1 MLRRSLLVLLLPL
14 FGPLTSAQAQVQV
27 PGPHG
32 FSYGTTSGHTSFSR
46 QESRAEANVLLQ
58 TLTINTTPAGANFT
72 INNPLLGFSVIR
84 EQQSQ
89 SAADSQTTTGGGS
102 ISGTSYSVFTN

>member
-1 MLRRSLLVLLLPL
+1 MLRRHLFALLLPIL
-14 FGPLTSAQAQVQV
+14 GPLASAQAQQQV

-32 FSYGTTSGHTSFSR
+32 FSYGTSSGSSSFYR

-58 TLTINTTPAGANFT
+58 TLTINTNPAGANFT
-72 INNPLLGFSVIR
+72 INNPQLGFSVIR

-89 SAADSQTTTGGGS
+89 SAADSQTTTGGTS
-102 ISGTSYSVFTN
+102 ISGTSCSVFTN